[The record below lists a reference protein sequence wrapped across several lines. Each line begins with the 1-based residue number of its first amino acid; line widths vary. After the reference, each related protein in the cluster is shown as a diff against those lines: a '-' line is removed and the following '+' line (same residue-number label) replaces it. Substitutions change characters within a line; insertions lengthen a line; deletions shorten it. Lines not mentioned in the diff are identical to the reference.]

1 MLTLKGVTKQYFYG
15 DRLFGALD
23 LEVKNGEIVAIL
35 GAVGSGKT
43 SLLKTIAGIE
53 EHEGEI
59 LLDGNPIK
67 KKTDDIIMVFDDGA
81 VFKNKT
87 VFDNLA
93 YPLVIRKTDKTEI
106 AKKVISAAE
115 NFGIGACLTMRA
127 SKLSEE
133 EKRRM
138 SAARLLLRESK
149 LVIVDDLTA
158 GLPKEQATPLFDDL
172 AKVLYDK
179 SKNGASVIYATDDRT
194 QAFYLADKILVLV
207 GGQIKQIG
215 TRADMWKTPKSLWAA
230 QAIDKDYNHKKATLT
245 LENEVLKL
253 VFDNQDNNF
262 VLDISGIKDSI
273 CPSFF
278 NGEVYVGFHK
288 KDVTEG
294 GIKEKVRYV
303 FLSHGAYIL
312 QTESG
317 IKIACD
323 KKLEEVSYVPKVN
336 ALTLFDAATENS
348 IMRNK

>member
-15 DRLFGALD
+15 ERLFGALD
-23 LEVKNGEIVAIL
+23 LDVKNGEIVAIL

-67 KKTDDIIMVFDDGA
+67 KKTDDIIMLFDDGA

-93 YPLVIRKTDKTEI
+93 YPLAIRKTDKTEI
-106 AKKVISAAE
+106 AKRVISAAE

-127 SKLSEE
+127 GKLSDE

-149 LVIVDDLTA
+149 LVLVDDLTA
-158 GLPKEQATPLFDDL
+158 GLPKEQSAPLFEDV

-179 SKNGASVIYATDDRT
+179 AKSGASVIYATDDRE
-194 QAFYLADKILVLV
+194 QAFYLADKIVVLV

-215 TRADMWKTPKSLWAA
+215 TRADMWKSPKSLWAA
-230 QAIDKDYNHKKATLT
+230 QAADKDYNYKKATLT
-245 LENEVLKL
+245 FENDILNL
-253 VFDNQDNNF
+253 VFDNERTKF
-262 VLDISGIKDSI
+262 SLDITEIKDDI
-273 CPSFF
+273 CSSFF
-278 NGEVYVGFHK
+278 GHEVYVGFHK

-312 QTESG
+312 QAESG

-323 KKLEEVSYVPKVN
+323 KKLEEVSYAPKIS
-336 ALTLFDAATENS
+336 ALTLFDAVTENS